1 MATIIDA
8 RWAATHDAQRGQ
20 VGRHISDDAVVVHEQ
35 PPSTTIGRIDEQG
48 RIAGER
54 KEFTCLAIF
63 TWSGADVSDPSYSPQ
78 NHIRDDNTIVL
89 AIVADEHPAVG
100 EFANRMD
107 ARKRLA

>member
-54 KEFTCLAIF
+54 KGFTCLAIF
-63 TWSGADVSDPSYSPQ
+63 TWSGAEVSDPSHSPQ
-78 NHIRDDNTIVL
+78 NHIRDDNTIGLPIMVDEDPSVVG
-89 AIVADEHPAVG
+89 VAD
-100 EFANRMD
+100 RME
-107 ARKRLA
+107 AGKRL